1 MAVTTLYTIAAAQ
14 GFLLAIALWRKT
26 VNNTSNRVL
35 SVWMLFM
42 VFDLVIKVIYQDNPE
57 NTWTSTKLLT
67 IYFPFL
73 YGSFFYIYVRTLI
86 KKSPLRLR
94 DLLHFSIFF
103 ILVGINIR
111 VIVSPHLINTYGV
124 VYSNALL
131 YFYSISYVI
140 SGLLLVI
147 KYRTNLQQQ
156 KVDIEGIDLTWL
168 MIMSYSQIVIWVI
181 AVSQWLIPI
190 PSYNVSTIYSAVSLW
205 IIITGYL
212 SLSQHNVPKVSSIK
226 TPKNA
231 SNNPLND
238 DRFDEVKIRLD
249 DLFNNKNLHIQP
261 SLTIG
266 DLAKSSGYPEYL
278 ISLFINRVHDMSFRD
293 YINDLRISKAKEEL
307 QNPENKLTILDIAY
321 ACGFNSKSTFNSAF
335 KKFTHLTPSQFRQ
348 QQQVKVDDIDADAD
362 KG

>member
-1 MAVTTLYTIAAAQ
+1 MVITTIYTIAAAQ

-42 VFDLVIKVIYQDNPE
+42 VFDLTIKVISLN
-57 NTWTSTKLLT
+57 STVKPWALADVL
-67 IYFPFL
+67 ILFFPFL

-86 KKSPLRLR
+86 SKTRLGPK
-94 DLLHFSIFF
+94 DLIHFSVF
-103 ILVGINIR
+103 ILLLGMNFPIIIVPDSINI
-111 VIVSPHLINTYGV
+111 HGV
-124 VYSNALL
+124 VFSNALL

-140 SGLLLVI
+140 AGLLLVL
-147 KYRTNLQQQ
+147 KYRKNLQQQ
-156 KVDIEGIDLTWL
+156 KVDIEDIDLTWL
-168 MIMSYSQIVIWVI
+168 KIMSYSQIVIWVI
-181 AVSQWLIPI
+181 AVSQWLIPV

-212 SLSQHNVPKVSSIK
+212 SLSQHNVPKIYSIK
-226 TPKNA
+226 MPKNE

-249 DLFNNKNLHIQP
+249 DLFNNKNLHLQP

-293 YINDLRISKAKEEL
+293 YINDLRISQAKEKL
-307 QNPENKLTILDIAY
+307 QNPKIKNTILDIAY
-321 ACGFNSKSTFNSAF
+321 ECGFNSKSTFNTAF
-335 KKFTHLTPSQFRQ
+335 KKITHLTPSQFRQ
-348 QQQVKVDDIDADAD
+348 QQQVTDIDVDVD
-362 KG
+362 KE

>member
-1 MAVTTLYTIAAAQ
+1 MGLITLYTIAAAQ

-42 VFDLVIKVIYQDNPE
+42 VFDLAIKIIYLEDLNKP
-57 NTWTSTKLLT
+57 WTSAKLLT

-86 KKSPLRLR
+86 SKAPLRLS

-103 ILVGINIR
+103 ILLGINLQI
-111 VIVSPHLINTYGV
+111 IISPHLINTYGV
-124 VYSNALL
+124 VYSNFLL

-140 SGLLLVI
+140 AGLLLVL

-156 KVDIEGIDLTWL
+156 NVDIEGIDLKWL
-168 MIMSYSQIVIWVI
+168 MIMSYSQIVIWII

-212 SLSQHNVPKVSSIK
+212 SLSQNDVPKISSIK
-226 TPKNA
+226 PP
-231 SNNPLND
+231 NNQQNNV
-238 DRFDEVKIRLD
+238 RFDEVKKSLD
-249 DLFNNKNLHIQP
+249 NLFINKNLHLQP

-278 ISLFINRVHDMSFRD
+278 ISLFINRVHGMSFRD
-293 YINDLRISKAKEEL
+293 YINALRISKAQEKL
-307 QNPENKLTILDIAY
+307 QNSETKLTILDIAY

-335 KKFTHLTPSQFRQ
+335 KKITHLTPSQFK
-348 QQQVKVDDIDADAD
+348 QQQVIDDAEVNVDSDN
-362 KG
+362 K